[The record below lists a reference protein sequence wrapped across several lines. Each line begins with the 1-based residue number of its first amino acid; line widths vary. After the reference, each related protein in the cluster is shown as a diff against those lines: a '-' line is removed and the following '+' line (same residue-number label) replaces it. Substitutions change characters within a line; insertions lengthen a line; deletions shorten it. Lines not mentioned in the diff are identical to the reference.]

1 MKTFIILFLISLPIF
16 ASALKPQVGL
26 YTCVN
31 GNEESICDQELRPY
45 FSAGRLSAVKVE
57 YVGWCGSM
65 GPYTYY
71 CQDNICQDAGIRFD
85 FKDDRHYRW
94 ENKQYGFVCDFAK
107 K

>member
-1 MKTFIILFLISLPIF
+1 MKPFMILLLLPQILQ
-16 ASALKPQVGL
+16 AHVWQPENGL

-31 GNEESICDQELRPY
+31 GNEESICDQRMRV
-45 FSAGRLSAVKVE
+45 FTHAGSLSAIKVE

-71 CQDNICQDAGIRFD
+71 CQDNICEDAGIRFE
-85 FKDDRHYRW
+85 FKDSRHYRW
-94 ENKQYGFVCDFAK
+94 RNKQHGFVCDFAK